1 METNSHT
8 LGLIQETVV
17 AFEIVTSH
25 GELLRVTKENNP
37 ELFYALPW
45 SHGTLGFLVAVEL
58 KILPIKPFMHVKYI
72 PCHTKEDLCKQMKEL
87 SEADDAPQFL
97 EATVYSKETSVI
109 MVCEFAD
116 ADTPDKR
123 KKINGVNYFWC
134 VVPAETSTHTRS
146 SAAGSAHTRPSPS
159 SCRCIALTH
168 LVLVVMLPPAS
179 AFVTPTGSRGTICT
193 SRRP

>member
-1 METNSHT
+1 MGYQLAIQVEMEDLTIGGLCMGLGMETNSHL

-25 GELLRVTKENNP
+25 GELLRVTKDNNP

-58 KILPIKPFMHVKYI
+58 RILPIKPFMHVKYI
-72 PCHTKEDLCKQMKEL
+72 PCHTQAELCTQMKQL
-87 SEADDAPQFL
+87 SEADDAPEFL

-116 ADTPDKR
+116 VDTPEKKR
-123 KKINGVNYFWC
+123 KINGVNYFWC
-134 VVPAETSTHTRS
+134 VFDLSQTCPACLPWLASPAYLTLGHSV
-146 SAAGSAHTRPSPS
+146 PSP
-159 SCRCIALTH
+159 T
-168 LVLVVMLPPAS
+168 
-179 AFVTPTGSRGTICT
+179 TP
-193 SRRP
+193 